1 MTKRATVTGA
11 SGFVGANL
19 VRRLLEAGH
28 DVHVLLRPGYQPW
41 RLQEILPQLRVD
53 VLELSNAEKVRAAI
67 AGARP
72 DWIFHLAAYGA
83 YADQT
88 DVDRMVATNITATVN
103 LVRACVAVGFESLV
117 NIGSS
122 SEYGFKDHAP
132 SEDEALEP
140 NSDYAVTKA
149 SATLYC
155 RSTALRLK
163 VPITTLRLYSVY
175 GPWEQPTRLIPTLLV
190 RGLDGRWPPLVDPA
204 VARDFVFTEDV
215 IDACLMAAERSGSS
229 PGAIYNIGTGRQT
242 TLGEVVGVVKELLAI
257 GDEPSWGSMPR
268 RVWDT
273 TSWVADNRRAVAA
286 LDWRPDRSLRA
297 GLTATLE
304 WLQQRPDRLRWY
316 RECLGSRP

>member
-1 MTKRATVTGA
+1 MTKRASVTGA

-41 RLQEILPQLRVD
+41 RLQEVLPQLRVD
-53 VLELSNAEKVRAAI
+53 VLELGNAEKVRAAI

-88 DVDRMVATNITATVN
+88 DVDQMVATNIKATIN
-103 LVRACVAVGFESLV
+103 LVRACVAAGFEAFV

-122 SEYGFKDHAP
+122 SEYGFKEHAP

-155 RSTALRLK
+155 RSTAIRLRM
-163 VPITTLRLYSVY
+163 PITTLRLYSVY
-175 GPWEQPTRLIPTLLV
+175 GPFEEPKRLIPTLLV
-190 RGLDGRWPPLVDPA
+190 RGLEGRWPPLVDPA
-204 VARDFVFTEDV
+204 VARDFVFADDV
-215 IDACLMAAERSGSS
+215 TDACLMAATRSGSS
-229 PGAIYNIGTGRQT
+229 PGAVYNIGTGRQT
-242 TLGEVVGVVKELLAI
+242 TLGEVVGVVKDLLAI
-257 GDEPSWGSMPR
+257 GAEPSWGSMPR

-286 LDWRPDRSLRA
+286 LGWRPDRTLRA
-297 GLTATLE
+297 GLTATLD
-304 WLQQRPDRLRWY
+304 WLQQNPERLRLY
-316 RECLGSRP
+316 RERLAA

>member
-41 RLQEILPQLRVD
+41 RLQEVLPQLRVD
-53 VLELSNAEKVRAAI
+53 VVDLGDAEKVRLVI

-88 DVDRMVATNITATVN
+88 DVDQMVATNINATIS
-103 LVRACVAVGFESLV
+103 LVGAGVAVGFEAFI

-122 SEYGFKDHAP
+122 SEYGFKEHAP
-132 SEDEALEP
+132 SEDEVLEP

-155 RSTALRLK
+155 RSTAIRLRM
-163 VPITTLRLYSVY
+163 PITTLRLYSVY
-175 GPWEQPTRLIPTLLV
+175 GPFEEPKRLIPTLLV
-190 RGLDGRWPPLVDPA
+190 RGLEGRWPPLVDPA
-204 VARDFVFTEDV
+204 VARDFVFTDDV
-215 IDACLMAAERSGSS
+215 TDACLMAATWAGSS
-229 PGAIYNIGTGRQT
+229 PGAIYNIGSGRQT
-242 TLGEVVGVVKELLAI
+242 TLGEVVDAVKDLLAI
-257 GDEPSWGSMPR
+257 GVEPTWGSMPR

-273 TSWVADNRRAVAA
+273 TSWVADNRRAVAV
-286 LDWRPDRSLRA
+286 LNWRPDRTLRA
-297 GLTATLE
+297 GLTATLD
-304 WLQQRPDRLRWY
+304 WLQQNPDRLRLY
-316 RECLGSRP
+316 RERLAA

>member
-1 MTKRATVTGA
+1 MRKRATVTGA

-28 DVHVLLRPGYQPW
+28 EVHVMLRPGYRAW
-41 RLQEILPQLRVD
+41 RLQEVLPHLRVD
-53 VLELSNAEKVRAAI
+53 VVDLGNPEKVRAVV

-88 DVDRMVATNITATVN
+88 DVDQMVATNISATVN
-103 LVRACVAVGFESLV
+103 LVRAGVAAGFEAFV

-122 SEYGFKDHAP
+122 SEYGFKEHAP
-132 SEDEALEP
+132 SEDEVLEP

-155 RSTALRLK
+155 RSTAIRLR

-175 GPWEQPTRLIPTLLV
+175 GPYEEPKRLIPTLLV

-204 VARDFVFTEDV
+204 VARDFVFTDDV
-215 IDACLMAAERSGSS
+215 TDACLRAATRPGSS

-242 TLGEVVGVVKELLAI
+242 TVGEVVSAVKDLLAI
-257 GDEPSWGSMPR
+257 SLEPSWGSMPR

-273 TSWVADNRRAVAA
+273 ASWVADNRRAVAA
-286 LDWRPDRSLRA
+286 LDWRPDRSLKA
-297 GLTATLE
+297 GLAATLD
-304 WLQQRPDRLRWY
+304 WLQQNPDRLRWY
-316 RECLGSRP
+316 RECLEVRR

>member
-1 MTKRATVTGA
+1 MRKRATVTGA

-41 RLQEILPQLRVD
+41 RLAEILPQLRVD
-53 VLELSNAEKVRAAI
+53 VLDLGNAEKVRAVI
-67 AGARP
+67 VGARP

-88 DVDRMVATNITATVN
+88 DVDQMVATNISATIN
-103 LVRACVAVGFESLV
+103 LVRACVATGFEAFI

-122 SEYGFKDHAP
+122 SEYGFKEHAP
-132 SEDEALEP
+132 SEDEVLEP

-155 RSTALRLK
+155 RSTAIRLR

-175 GPWEQPTRLIPTLLV
+175 GPYEEPKRLIPTLLV
-190 RGLDGRWPPLVDPA
+190 RGLEGRWPPLVDPA
-204 VARDFVFTEDV
+204 VARDFVFTDDV
-215 IDACLMAAERSGSS
+215 TDACLVAATRSGSS

-242 TLGEVVGVVKELLAI
+242 TLGEVVGVVKDLLAI
-257 GDEPSWGSMPR
+257 GVEPRWGSMPR

-273 TSWVADNRRAVAA
+273 TSWVADSRRAVAV
-286 LDWRPDRSLRA
+286 LDWRPDRTLRA
-297 GLTATLE
+297 GLTATLD
-304 WLQQRPDRLRWY
+304 WLQQHPDRLRLY
-316 RECLGSRP
+316 RERLAA

>member
-1 MTKRATVTGA
+1 MTKRVTVTGA

-28 DVHVLLRPGYQPW
+28 DVHVLLRPGYQRW

-53 VLELSNAEKVRAAI
+53 VVDLGNAENVRAVI

-88 DVDRMVATNITATVN
+88 DVDQMVATNIKATTN
-103 LVRACVAVGFESLV
+103 LVRACVAAGFEAFI

-122 SEYGFKDHAP
+122 SEYGFKEHAP
-132 SEDEALEP
+132 SEDEVLEP

-155 RSTALRLK
+155 RSTAIRLR

-175 GPWEQPTRLIPTLLV
+175 GPYEEPKRLIPTLLV
-190 RGLDGRWPPLVDPA
+190 TGLEGRWPPLVDPA
-204 VARDFVFTEDV
+204 VARDFVFADDV
-215 IDACLMAAERSGSS
+215 TDACLMAATRSGSS

-242 TLGEVVGVVKELLAI
+242 TLGEVVGVVKDLLAI
-257 GDEPSWGSMPR
+257 GVEPSWGSMPR

-286 LDWRPDRSLRA
+286 LEWRPDRTLRA
-297 GLTATLE
+297 GLTATLD
-304 WLQQRPDRLRWY
+304 WLQQNPDRLRLY
-316 RECLGSRP
+316 RERLAA